1 MLVRYKRA
9 TKLPAR
15 AEGVVTEDPSP
26 YDGSFRCSPLS
37 IPAIKGAEE
46 LRTGGALSLAGTRT
60 ES

>member
-26 YDGSFRCSPLS
+26 YDGEFPLQPAFY
-37 IPAIKGAEE
+37 PAIKGAEE